1 MRVLRRVFSYLA
13 SAPEIGFVIRGAR
26 DEACFGH
33 AGKGGLVKGGT
44 LIIESITDSDWAGCR
59 KDRRSRSS
67 IQLYVSG
74 TLVGTMVRTQ
84 RSISLS
90 SGEAEF
96 GQRHMRGHEFIGD
109 CTTVKMRSRSDR
121 AACRGVCNRL
131 GCRRIR
137 NLHAGLLWV
146 QAIVQ
151 SKELEVGIIPR
162 VDNPSDL
169 GTKPLGAE
177 HEYRN
182 SFS

>member
-1 MRVLRRVFSYLA
+1 MLWSCWERWPGERRH
-13 SAPEIGFVIRGAR
+13 PDHRKH
-26 DEACFGH
+26 H
-33 AGKGGLVKGGT
+33 ALGLGRLPQGQEEQ
-44 LIIESITDSDWAGCR
+44 IFN
-59 KDRRSRSS
+59 
-67 IQLYVSG
+67 QLYVSG
-74 TLVGTMVRTQ
+74 TLVGTMVRSQ

-90 SGEAEF
+90 SGEAEL

-162 VDNPSDL
+162 VDNSSDL
-169 GTKPLGAE
+169 GTKPLGVE
-177 HEYRN
+177 HESRN